1 MVLGVLTLIAESL
14 KYVLAAEYEANQVKL
29 IVLNKSKET
38 IEKAKTDGDNTIKTT
53 LARAESKIEQ
63 LKHEADRKAMESAA
77 ELASSTANRLATM
90 RARAEKRLDSVA
102 QRIYERIVN
111 V

>member
-1 MVLGVLTLIAESL
+1 VFTLLADSI
-14 KYVLAAEYEANQVKL
+14 KYILAAEYEANQVKL

-38 IEKAKTDGDNTIKTT
+38 IEKAKADGEKSVEAT
-53 LARAESKIEQ
+53 LARAESEIEQ
-63 LKHEADRKAMESAA
+63 LKKSSDKKAMESAT

-90 RARAEKRLDSVA
+90 RARAEKRLDMVA
-102 QRIYERIVN
+102 QRIFERIVN

>member
-1 MVLGVLTLIAESL
+1 VSTLLADSI
-14 KYVLAAEYEANQVKL
+14 KYILAAEYEANQVKL

-38 IEKAKTDGDNTIKTT
+38 IEKAKIDGEKTVVSS
-53 LARAESKIEQ
+53 LARAEAEIEQ
-63 LKHEADRKAMESAA
+63 LKKASDRKAMESAA

-90 RARAEKRLDSVA
+90 RARAEKRLDTVA
-102 QRIYERIVN
+102 QRIFERIVS

>member
-1 MVLGVLTLIAESL
+1 MLSDSI
-14 KYVLAAEYEANQVKL
+14 KYILAAEYEANQVKL

-38 IEKAKTDGDNTIKTT
+38 IEKAKADGEQSVKTT
-53 LARAESKIEQ
+53 LARANVEIEQ
-63 LKHEADRKAMESAA
+63 LKKQSDRKAMESAS

-90 RARAEKRLDSVA
+90 RARAEKRLDTVA
-102 QRIYERIVN
+102 QRIFERIVN

>member
-1 MVLGVLTLIAESL
+1 MLADSM
-14 KYVLAAEYEANQVKL
+14 KYILAAEYEANQVKL

-38 IEKAKTDGDNTIKTT
+38 IEKAKADGEKTVVST
-53 LARAESKIEQ
+53 LARAETEIEQ
-63 LKHEADRKAMESAA
+63 LKKASDRKAMESAA

-90 RARAEKRLDSVA
+90 RARAEKRLDTVA
-102 QRIYERIVN
+102 QRIFERIVS

>member
-1 MVLGVLTLIAESL
+1 MLADSI
-14 KYVLAAEYEANQVKL
+14 KYILAAEYEANQVKL

-38 IEKAKTDGDNTIKTT
+38 IEKAKADGEKSVEAT
-53 LARAESKIEQ
+53 LARAESEIEQ
-63 LKHEADRKAMESAA
+63 LKKSSDKKAMESAT

-90 RARAEKRLDSVA
+90 RARAEKRLDMVA
-102 QRIYERIVN
+102 QRIFERIVN

>member
-1 MVLGVLTLIAESL
+1 MLADSI
-14 KYVLAAEYEANQVKL
+14 KYILAAEYEANQVKL

-38 IEKAKTDGDNTIKTT
+38 IEKAKIDGEKTVVSS
-53 LARAESKIEQ
+53 LARAEAEIEQ
-63 LKHEADRKAMESAA
+63 LKKASDRKAMESAA

-90 RARAEKRLDSVA
+90 RARAEKRLDTVA
-102 QRIYERIVN
+102 QRIFERIVS